1 MPVDTQQLK
10 PKEKTMKPEHFAD
23 FANALLSTGL
33 MNHQPSPAAVLAAK
47 VDRLGQLAADA
58 AAIKLEAD
66 RLRAELEDAG
76 LSEIHGHQYRA
87 SFAQCKGAQRIDW
100 KTIAAKFKPSAQL
113 IRAHT
118 TTGDESTRMT
128 IKAHPT
134 H

>member
-1 MPVDTQQLK
+1 MKNQDLHTLAAAIFTGAPVRLNDSGEPAQ
-10 PKEKTMKPEHFAD
+10 
-23 FANALLSTGL
+23 
-33 MNHQPSPAAVLAAK
+33 PAAVTAAAILAAK

-87 SFAQCKGAQRIDW
+87 TFSQCKGAQRIDW